1 MTILRRL
8 APLVALAAALPACS
22 PASRAP
28 VVPTTDDAAETT
40 ACDTALPVRDGN
52 ASWTVEGFDG
62 GGETQLFSTKR
73 QPVKRCSPAVVQG
86 HRATLDALR

>member
-1 MTILRRL
+1 MTTARPL
-8 APLVALAAALPACS
+8 ALLTLLAAALPACS
-22 PASRAP
+22 AASPTP
-28 VVPTTDDAAETT
+28 VAPTTDVAVETT
-40 ACDTALPVRDGN
+40 ACDAALPVRDGA

-86 HRATLDALR
+86 RRATLDALR